1 VSQLDDADDE
11 GDHPPPI
18 SWSLAEIVAVA
29 LLAILFILLVASVI
43 ASFATPDLF
52 SSVGPGGDIVVGSA
66 LQRAGAWA
74 APQSAA
80 IFVLGSLALA
90 WWQIESWTND
100 DGDPFDEHAFVHLR
114 RAAVVTRIDLVLSLL
129 TIVGGVLIAVG
140 TSLQVSPAQDW
151 SPFTVNLGV
160 ALGSLVL
167 GVVGVVAARRLLAR
181 GVAAVA
187 TWHAAPAAA

>member
-1 VSQLDDADDE
+1 VDDDADG
-11 GDHPPPI
+11 GDHPRPT

-29 LLAILFILLVASVI
+29 LQAILIILLAVSVI

-52 SSVGPGGDIVVGSA
+52 GSVGAGSDVVVGSA

-80 IFVLGSLALA
+80 LFVLGSLALA

-100 DGDPFDEHAFVHLR
+100 DGDPFDEQAFVHLR
-114 RAAVVTRIDLVLSLL
+114 RAAVVTRVDLVLSLL

-140 TSLQVSPAQDW
+140 TSVQVSPAQDW
-151 SPFTVNLGV
+151 SMFSVNLGV

-167 GVVGVVAARRLLAR
+167 GVVGVVAARRLLAS

-187 TWHAAPAAA
+187 TWHAAPAPA